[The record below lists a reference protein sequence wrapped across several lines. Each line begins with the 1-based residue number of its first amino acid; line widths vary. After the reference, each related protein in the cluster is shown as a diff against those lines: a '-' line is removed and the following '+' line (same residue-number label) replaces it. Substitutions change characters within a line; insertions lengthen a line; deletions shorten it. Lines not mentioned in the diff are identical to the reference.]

1 MPYER
6 LVCSTKEYIN
16 PPRSEG
22 TTRESKSPFVPME
35 RGNEH
40 LFLTATDQLS
50 RWDKTF
56 YDLISNI
63 NLQWL
68 AVDMQENLKNK
79 FSIVNDQTQ

>member
-1 MPYER
+1 
-6 LVCSTKEYIN
+6 
-16 PPRSEG
+16 
-22 TTRESKSPFVPME
+22 ME